1 MVQQNPPH
9 EQSIHECISIVH
21 YSSMHAFD
29 STCIVYTLGVYYL
42 CGWSCCWWK
51 KKTRFSVTTLTSD
64 YHAIDDCTS
73 IVLYK
78 LLFFDVCP
86 QWFIHCIRL
95 IICYNCNPSIMHH
108 IKSCYWS
115 MMHFDKCDPSLL
127 QIMYATKWR
136 CMLHLVST
144 HDTFTAFDFNTFY
157 LSIHT
162 V

>member
-78 LLFFDVCP
+78 LLFFGACP
-86 QWFIHCIRL
+86 QWFIHSFIW
-95 IICYNCNPSIMHH
+95 Y
-108 IKSCYWS
+108 
-115 MMHFDKCDPSLL
+115 
-127 QIMYATKWR
+127 
-136 CMLHLVST
+136 ML
-144 HDTFTAFDFNTFY
+144 Y
-157 LSIHT
+157 MLSIYVHCYDAILYYMGIIMGT
-162 V
+162 IDMWTIDMGTISNIDHSIQRFAKCTTLRPCHSTYCYYWH